1 MKHFNVNSLITASCD
16 QVSIMAAKQNK
27 PASFDRRSTQVM

>member
-16 QVSIMAAKQNK
+16 QASIMVAKQNK
-27 PASFDRRSTQVM
+27 PVSFDRRSTQVM

>member
-16 QVSIMAAKQNK
+16 QASIIVAKQNK